1 MTGDREL
8 EVAVGTAT
16 YGLEIDQSRD
26 AKSVSYLIIFK
37 SFKTSSFLALLQFSV
52 ALSCLEFIFIANF
65 PPLKNTVH
73 GKVGSM
79 VGFKVTES
87 SHKVFQYVH

>member
-1 MTGDREL
+1 MRNQL
-8 EVAVGTAT
+8 A
-16 YGLEIDQSRD
+16 IF
-26 AKSVSYLIIFK
+26 KIIFK

-52 ALSCLEFIFIANF
+52 ALSCLELILIANF
-65 PPLKNTVH
+65 FPQKNTVH